1 MSTVQIHVGSDLA
14 ALLQTLNQPRD
25 QAAQQLMV
33 LELYRRR
40 TLSSGRAAELLQ
52 MSRWDFIQFASRLGI
67 PFLDM
72 TEDEW
77 AAEMAQVAKL

>member
-1 MSTVQIHVGSDLA
+1 MTTVQINVGSDLA
-14 ALLQTLNQPRD
+14 AVLKSLNQPTD
-25 QAAQQLMV
+25 QVAQQLMV

-52 MSRWDFIQFASRLGI
+52 MSRWDFIQYASRLGI
-67 PFLDM
+67 PFFDM
-72 TEDEW
+72 TEEEW

>member
-1 MSTVQIHVGSDLA
+1 MTTVQINVGSELA
-14 ALLQTLNQPRD
+14 AVLQSLNQPTD

-40 TLSSGRAAELLQ
+40 TLSSGRAAELLR

-77 AAEMAQVAKL
+77 AAEMAQVTKI

>member
-1 MSTVQIHVGSDLA
+1 MPTVQINVDSDLA
-14 ALLQTLNQPRD
+14 AVLQSLNQPTD

-52 MSRWDFIQFASRLGI
+52 MSRWDFIQYASRLGI
-67 PFLDM
+67 PFFDM

-77 AAEMAQVAKL
+77 AAEMAEVAQI

>member
-1 MSTVQIHVGSDLA
+1 MTTVQINVGSDLVA
-14 ALLQTLNQPRD
+14 VLQSLNQPTD
-25 QAAQQLMV
+25 QTAQQLMV

-52 MSRWDFIQFASRLGI
+52 MSRWDFIQYASRLGI

>member
-1 MSTVQIHVGSDLA
+1 MATVQINVDSDLA
-14 ALLQTLNQPRD
+14 AVLQSLNQPTD

-52 MSRWDFIQFASRLGI
+52 MSRWDFIQYASRLGI
-67 PFLDM
+67 PFFDM

-77 AAEMAQVAKL
+77 AAEVAEVAQI

>member
-1 MSTVQIHVGSDLA
+1 MTTVQINVGSDLVA
-14 ALLQTLNQPRD
+14 VLQSLNQPTD
-25 QAAQQLMV
+25 QTAQQLMV

-52 MSRWDFIQFASRLGI
+52 MSRWDFIQYASRLGI
-67 PFLDM
+67 PFFDM

-77 AAEMAQVAKL
+77 ESEMAQVAKL

>member
-1 MSTVQIHVGSDLA
+1 MSKVQINVGRELA
-14 ALLQTLNQPRD
+14 ATLQTLNQPTD
-25 QAAQQLMV
+25 EAAEQLIV

-40 TLSSGRAAELLQ
+40 TISSGRAAELLR

-67 PFLDM
+67 PYFDM

-77 AAEMAQVAKL
+77 AAEMAQVAKI